1 MKAVLQAIGFGA
13 IATTLIGGIVIA
25 VSLIDHRVNKPT
37 ESVNDISTETPKAPE
52 RPSNQPTVS
61 EKVQYDGW
69 EEIDEE
75 TFERKA
81 EYRHE
86 YQACYCSVYEDDYM
100 ELLIPC
106 TPDNDE
112 FDTIVIEPWDLDNQN
127 HIPVEY
133 LMCDG
138 YYIDHIT
145 KRAWFIKEYPGE
157 YLGGYASYRSEVSQ

>member
-1 MKAVLQAIGFGA
+1 MKTVLKAIGFGA

-25 VSLIDHRVNKPT
+25 VSLIDHRVNKPS
-37 ESVNDISTETPKAPE
+37 ESVNDIPTEAPKVPE
-52 RPSNQPTVS
+52 RPSNQPTVT

-75 TFERKA
+75 TFETKA

-86 YQACYCSVYEDDYM
+86 YKACYCSVYEDDYM

-112 FDTIVIEPWDLDNQN
+112 FDTVVIEPWNIKQQT
-127 HIPVEY
+127 HIPYEF
-133 LMCDG
+133 LMVNG
-138 YYIDHIT
+138 YYLDHSS
-145 KRAWFIKEYPGE
+145 KCAWSIINYPGE
-157 YLGGYASYRSEVSQ
+157 YLGGYASYREGITP